1 MNIEV
6 RGIRKLFGE
15 LAAVDG
21 ISFKAGE
28 GRIFGLLGP
37 NGAGKTT
44 TIRIIMNIMAPD
56 EGVVLFD
63 GRPIGSKDKD
73 RIGYLPEERGLYRKM
88 AVGELL
94 LYLASLKGAGRAY
107 CQPRID
113 RWLERFELSDWK
125 KRKVEELSKGMAQK
139 VQFIATVLHEPQL
152 VFLDEP
158 FAGLD
163 PVATDVLREAVLE
176 LASGGTTVLLSTHI
190 MEQAERM
197 CHELLIIDHGR
208 EVLSGTLDSIKAAYG
223 RGSVVVEFDGDPQI
237 IRRHRSV
244 TDLIVY
250 PRWVEAELAEGSSPD
265 DLLAG
270 LAGRLSIK
278 RFEVVSPSLHK
289 IFLSRIGHKES
300 SHV

>member
-6 RGIRKLFGE
+6 RGVRKRFGE

-21 ISFKAGE
+21 LSFRAAE

-44 TIRIIMNIMAPD
+44 TIRMIMNIIAPD
-56 EGVVLFD
+56 EGSILFD
-63 GRPIGSKDKD
+63 GRPIGRRDKN

-88 AVGELL
+88 PVGDLL
-94 LYLASLKGAGRAY
+94 LYLASLKEVSRADS
-107 CQPRID
+107 QPRID
-113 RWLERFELSDWK
+113 RWLSRFELADWK

-139 VQFIATVLHEPQL
+139 VQFIAAVLHGPQL

-176 LASGGTTVLLSTHI
+176 LAGGGTTVLLSTHI

-197 CHELLIIDHGR
+197 CHELLLIDHGR
-208 EVLSGTLDSIKAAYG
+208 EVLSGTLESIKAGYG
-223 RGSVVVEFDGDPQI
+223 RSSVVVEFDGDPEVV
-237 IRRHRSV
+237 RRHPSV
-244 TDLIVY
+244 ASLIVY

-265 DLLAG
+265 ELLAG
-270 LAGRLSIK
+270 LAGRISIK
-278 RFEVVSPSLHK
+278 RFEVLAPSLHK
-289 IFLSRIGHKES
+289 IFLTRIGHREAS
-300 SHV
+300 ND

>member
-1 MNIEV
+1 MNIDV

-44 TIRIIMNIMAPD
+44 TIRIIMNILAPD
-56 EGVVLFD
+56 EGSVLFD
-63 GRPIGSKDKD
+63 GRPIGRKDKD

-88 AVGELL
+88 TVCDLL
-94 LYLASLKGAGRAY
+94 LYLASLKGASRAF
-107 CQPRID
+107 CQPRIE

-163 PVATDVLREAVLE
+163 PVATEVLREAVLE
-176 LASGGTTVLLSTHI
+176 LARGGTTVLLSTHI

-208 EVLSGTLDSIKAAYG
+208 EVLSGTLERIKAAYG

-270 LAGRLSIK
+270 LVGRLSIK
-278 RFEVVSPSLHK
+278 RFEVVTPSLHK
-289 IFLSRIGHKES
+289 IFLSRMGHKEA